1 METEQDGQKAAI
13 PDQQQPSPT
22 IIEETPTSQMPGAN
36 DVNNF
41 ENESPSTTASQP
53 PLKLP
58 HPTMELTTDEFPTY
72 PLNQHLPTQPIT

>member
-1 METEQDGQKAAI
+1 METEQDGQKAAT

-22 IIEETPTSQMPGAN
+22 IIEETPTSQMPGDN

-53 PLKLP
+53 PLK
-58 HPTMELTTDEFPTY
+58 
-72 PLNQHLPTQPIT
+72 